1 MTRLPDIHCPPYAQ
15 PELRSEV
22 TGSILALASRASAAS
37 NAYRHTMDARLSFR
51 ETMRAAGRLARA
63 TDELAAA
70 IADAVACGDSCL
82 S

>member
-1 MTRLPDIHCPPYAQ
+1 MTHDIHCPPYAQ
-15 PELRSEV
+15 PKPQAP
-22 TGSILALASRASAAS
+22 TDSILELASRASAAS
-37 NAYRHTMDARLSFR
+37 NRYRDMMNARASFR

-70 IADAVACGDSCL
+70 IADAVACGNNQL